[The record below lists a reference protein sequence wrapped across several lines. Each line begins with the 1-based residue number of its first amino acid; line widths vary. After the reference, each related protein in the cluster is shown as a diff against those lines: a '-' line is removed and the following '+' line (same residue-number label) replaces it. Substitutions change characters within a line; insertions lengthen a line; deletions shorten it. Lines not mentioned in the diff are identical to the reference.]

1 MKLIVKNFGPIK
13 DAELETKQ
21 FTVLIGPQA
30 SGKSILAKLLSIF
43 RDTEFMLDQNLSKFL
58 AEYNIEFLSSNTYI
72 EYQEEDHY
80 IRYSNS
86 RIESNLRLKPS
97 LKASRT
103 SLDQSIEKKAKEIA
117 SESIIDTINNSADFK
132 NFTKEQKEIMI
143 AHFAE
148 EEKKRMVKEIK
159 LKSNDHSNL
168 YIPTE
173 RIFVASISDFL
184 YNFIKSDINLPEFVV
199 NFGAVFENTRKH
211 LSNFKIPF
219 LTDIEYS
226 FENGMNKLRLKDQQT
241 INFTQS
247 SSGLQAVVPM
257 AILIEYFSRSKN
269 TNFVIEEPELNLYP
283 ISQKKL
289 AEYISTK
296 CLGSG
301 NNLIITTHSPY
312 ILTSFA
318 NLIQAHNAAQTSKA
332 AKKQVAQ
339 IFPEESWIDFDQ
351 VSAYYINNGTATD
364 ILDRENQTIDANAID
379 DVSEAIAGEFEAL
392 MNIKYGD

>member
-13 DAELETKQ
+13 DAELESKQ
-21 FTVLIGPQA
+21 FTILIGPQA
-30 SGKSILAKLLSIF
+30 SGKSVLAKLLSIF
-43 RDTEFMLDQNLSKFL
+43 RDPEFLMDRNMTKYL
-58 AEYNIEFLSSNTYI
+58 AEYNIEFLSANTYI
-72 EYQEEDHY
+72 EFQDEEHY

-86 RIESNLRLKPS
+86 KIESNLSLKPS
-97 LKASRT
+97 LKSSRT

-117 SESIIDTINNSADFK
+117 SESIIDTINNSTDFK

-148 EEKKRMVKEIK
+148 EEKKRMVKELK
-159 LKSNDHSNL
+159 LKSNDHSKL

-226 FENGMNKLRLKDQQT
+226 FENGMNKLKLKDKQT

-257 AILIEYFSRSKN
+257 AILIEYFSKNKN

-289 AEYISTK
+289 AEYISIK
-296 CLGSG
+296 CLGNG
-301 NNLIITTHSPY
+301 NHLIITTHSPY

-318 NLIQAHNAAQTSKA
+318 NLIQAHNAAQTSKS
-332 AKKQVAQ
+332 AKKQVTQ

-351 VSAYYINNGTATD
+351 VSAYYINNGTAAD
-364 ILDRENQTIDANAID
+364 ILDRENRTIDANAID
-379 DVSEAIAGEFEAL
+379 DVSETIASEFEAL
-392 MNIKYGD
+392 MNIKYRD